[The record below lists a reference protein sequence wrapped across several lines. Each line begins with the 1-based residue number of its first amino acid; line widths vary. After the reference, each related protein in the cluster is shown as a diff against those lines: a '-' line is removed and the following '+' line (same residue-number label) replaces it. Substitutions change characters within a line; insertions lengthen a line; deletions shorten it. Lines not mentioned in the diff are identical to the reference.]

1 MQTLKLTNADTNK
14 QAHTN
19 ANTQTYKRGHKHTG
33 TY

>member
-19 ANTQTYKRGHKHTG
+19 ANT
-33 TY
+33 